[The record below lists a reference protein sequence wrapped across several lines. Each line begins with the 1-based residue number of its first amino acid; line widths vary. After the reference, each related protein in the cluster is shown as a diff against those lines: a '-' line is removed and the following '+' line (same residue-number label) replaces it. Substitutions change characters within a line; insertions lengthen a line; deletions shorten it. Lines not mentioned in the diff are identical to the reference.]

1 MKARKAWKAAVLL
14 TATLLAASACS
25 SPSASP
31 AASSASASTAG
42 TVSVTNCNQQVS
54 YPSPADK
61 VFVNDSGMI
70 AMMLAIGAEKNLV
83 GISSLNRDHT
93 VLSAHY
99 GASALSGLSETSP
112 TMASLETIVAKQP
125 QVVVAGW
132 NYGFKQGGVT
142 PESLRAVGI
151 SPYVLSE
158 SCLQKQGEK
167 ARGIMDPWTA
177 LDTDLSNL
185 GTITGHRAQASA
197 VVSDIDARREALE
210 KAPQATAK
218 PNVLVFDSGDTT
230 VFTSGRFGG
239 PQAVI
244 TAAGGRNVMDDVADT
259 WTTVS
264 WEKVASSNA
273 DVIVF
278 VDYGEQTFAQKTA
291 LLESNPATKDLPAV
305 KAKRYLNLPYAM
317 WVSSPLNID
326 AAEQLRH
333 AMEQWSLVPKSELPQ
348 PTHDDHIEVSPAS

>member
-1 MKARKAWKAAVLL
+1 
-14 TATLLAASACS
+14 
-25 SPSASP
+25 
-31 AASSASASTAG
+31 
-42 TVSVTNCNQQVS
+42 
-54 YPSPADK
+54 
-61 VFVNDSGMI
+61 MI

-99 GASALSGLSETSP
+99 GASALSGLQETSP
-112 TMASLETIVAKQP
+112 TMPSLETIVGKQP

-132 NYGFKQGGVT
+132 NYGFKQGSVT
-142 PESLRAVGI
+142 PDQLNAVNI
-151 SPYVLSE
+151 DPYILSE

-185 GTITGHRAQASA
+185 GAITGHQSQAA
-197 VVSDIDARREALE
+197 TVISDIDSRRQALE
-210 KAPQATAK
+210 KAPQATTK
-218 PNVLVFDSGDTT
+218 PNVLVFDSGDQT
-230 VFTSGRFGG
+230 VFTSGKFGG

-264 WEKVASSNA
+264 WEKVASSNP

-278 VDYGEQTFAQKTA
+278 VDYGTQTFAQKVA

-305 KAKRYLNLPYAM
+305 KNKRFFNLPYAM

-333 AMEQWSLVPKSELPQ
+333 KLEQWSLVPASQLPQ
-348 PTHDDHIEVSPAS
+348 PSHDDQIAVSPTS